1 MKLVVHR
8 LNSSK
13 KPMHA
18 AGATLGQEHL
28 GPLRKRIQ
36 NGAGEI
42 VIVDFS
48 GIESATAS
56 YLKATIVWL
65 IQSARL
71 VVGNGVNHGAARG
84 HHDPIPLSIYP
95 VVAGLAA
102 DVREELD
109 AVLPGFRL
117 PCLETLKRSDQKI
130 QTGLLHGPLDQAL
143 LDTLRAL
150 TECGSGTAS
159 SLHQRF
165 PDRKISTTGWN
176 NRLADLHM
184 LRLAMR
190 RKEGRQWL
198 YESVAAEVKN
208 GRES

>member
-1 MKLVVHR
+1 MNIIAYR
-8 LNSSK
+8 LNQSP
-13 KPMHA
+13 KPIHV
-18 AGATLGQEHL
+18 AGATLGQKHIEL
-28 GPLRKRIQ
+28 LRKRIQ
-36 NGAGEI
+36 NGADEI

-71 VVGNGVNHGAARG
+71 ALTNGVNHGAPHG
-84 HHDPIPLSIYP
+84 PHDPIPLSIYP
-95 VVAGLAA
+95 VVAGLGA

-109 AVLPGFRL
+109 AVLPGYRL
-117 PCLETLKRSDQKI
+117 TCLETLKRSERRI
-130 QTGLLHGPLDQAL
+130 QTAVIHGPLDHAL
-143 LDTLRAL
+143 QDTLRAL

-159 SLHQRF
+159 SLHKRF
-165 PDRKISTTGWN
+165 PDRKISITGWN

-198 YESVAAEVKN
+198 YEPVAAEVKN